1 MVRAEGHQS
10 QMSGTLD
17 GGGQATLMLGAHA
30 SLSSRLDLIAVG
42 NEPSDLVTLFVVEIV
57 NIIHTEGA

>member
-42 NEPSDLVTLFVVEIV
+42 NEPSELVNLFVVDIV
-57 NIIHTEGA
+57 NMIHTEGA

>member
-17 GGGQATLMLGAHA
+17 GAGQATLMLGAHA
-30 SLSSRLDLIAVG
+30 SLSSRLDLKAVG
-42 NEPSDLVTLFVVEIV
+42 NEPSELVNLFVVDIV
-57 NIIHTEGA
+57 NMIHTEGA

>member
-1 MVRAEGHQS
+1 
-10 QMSGTLD
+10 MSGTLD

-42 NEPSDLVTLFVVEIV
+42 NEPSELVNLFVVDIV
-57 NIIHTEGA
+57 NMIDTEGA